1 MFTIYFITW
10 APAGHVHHV
19 PRHFSVSAED
29 CLPEIHRRLGLLLPL
44 DPLRRLLDR
53 SLLGADANESAK
65 KDGKGEEKAED

>member
-1 MFTIYFITW
+1 MSINHFVTC

-19 PRHFSVSAED
+19 PRHFSVTAED